1 LKNMQKIFNNVLVP
15 LRINRNT
22 EATIAKA
29 VQFANRMQSN
39 THLLC
44 VLPYQRGKFLYTRKR
59 FECIEARVLSMA
71 QQKMQRLRTSFSRK
85 LNDGL
90 KLFLHLEFGNAEEV
104 IAAYTA
110 SQQIDLVYVAESRKK
125 FMFGDNTP
133 NASRLASRTNCPVLT
148 LKSHPALQGLKII
161 VMPVGP
167 SLPVNKIRV
176 AAYLGKR
183 FNASIHLITR
193 ERSALLFEELAYMQK
208 ALQILRDNTD
218 LPVTCKTM
226 SGESLGDIAIQYANT
241 VNAGLIVVDPG
252 AENSLPGVM
261 NRLFSRFVF
270 NESPVPVITVGDS
283 ILM

>member
-1 LKNMQKIFNNVLVP
+1 MRKLFNNILVP

-29 VQFANRMQSN
+29 IQFANRMQ
-39 THLLC
+39 TDLHLLC
-44 VLPYQRGKFLYTRKR
+44 VLPYASGKFLRNKR
-59 FECIEARVLSMA
+59 GAESVEGKVFLIA
-71 QQKMQRLRTSFSRK
+71 QKKMEQLRFNFSKK

-90 KLFLHLEFGNAEEV
+90 NLFLHIEFGEAEEV
-104 IAAYTA
+104 IAAYA
-110 SQQIDLVYVAESRKK
+110 GNDQIDLVYVAESRKK
-125 FMFGDNTP
+125 FSFGDNAP
-133 NASRLASRTNCPVLT
+133 NASRIARRTNCPVLT

-176 AAYLGKR
+176 AAYLAKQ

-193 ERSALLFEELAYMQK
+193 ERNGLLYDELAYMQK
-208 ALQILRDNTD
+208 ALQLLRDNTD
-218 LPVTCKTM
+218 LRVTCKTM
-226 SGESLGDIAIQYANT
+226 TGESLGDMAIQYANT

-252 AENSLPGVM
+252 AENSLPGM
-261 NRLFSRFVF
+261 LNRLFSRFVF

-283 ILM
+283 LLT

>member
-1 LKNMQKIFNNVLVP
+1 MQKLFNNILVP

-29 VQFANRMQSN
+29 VQFANRMQ
-39 THLLC
+39 TDLHLLC
-44 VLPYQRGKFLYTRKR
+44 VLPYASGKIFRNRKGAESVEGKVYSLAQKKMEQLR
-59 FECIEARVLSMA
+59 FD
-71 QQKMQRLRTSFSRK
+71 FSKK

-90 KLFLHLEFGNAEEV
+90 KLFLHIEFGEAEEV
-104 IAAYTA
+104 IAAYA
-110 SQQIDLVYVAESRKK
+110 GNEQIDLVYVAESRKR
-125 FMFGDNTP
+125 FSFGDNAP
-133 NASRLASRTNCPVLT
+133 NASRLARRINCPVLT

-176 AAYLGKR
+176 AAYLAKK

-193 ERSALLFEELAYMQK
+193 ERNGLLYEELAYMQK
-208 ALQILRDNTD
+208 VLQLLRDNTD
-218 LPVTCKTM
+218 LCVTCKTM
-226 SGESLGDIAIQYANT
+226 MGESLGDMAIQYANT
-241 VNAGLIVVDPG
+241 VHAGLIVVGPG

-283 ILM
+283 VLA